1 MKASRFWNFCP
12 FFTWSDMANVRA
24 NGSGAE
30 GRRRREA
37 APGSLEQK
45 FRDRSNES
53 WCRVGT
59 PQCLARARDVSRGE
73 VARAAPGFLSA
84 RVHAPLARGLR
95 CPIPPRLARP
105 ERAVRLVRAPVP
117 PPRLAGFVPARRER
131 ARGHARLERGASPG
145 RGARRRPSAL
155 GCAPAR
161 FPDEG
166 SVRQEGRVLRA
177 SRGSRG
183 NHRRTDRV
191 FLVAGRGRLRARAG
205 SAVPPAGEAVADA
218 RGDLQAAL
226 RRSRGEVRALQ
237 VQAGGRVARLPS
249 ARVRNRR
256 RRRDARGWFFAVR
269 AKNAPAVC
277 AKTEFTSVEI
287 SDALAATARRAVR
300 DALDGEKHT
309 RARTNKKSQNKTS
322 RDSDVYSVVRGDAAD
337 RAAWGAADAAPCF
350 VVALE
355 VLDNLPHDKVVL
367 GERQSRST
375 TEALESW
382 FQTRV
387 RFDPETNTH
396 VEHHAQPLS
405 DALAVRAMAASAAAV
420 SAERNARSF
429 ARRARAAE
437 EALFPPSPR
446 SRTCPPGA

>member
-1 MKASRFWNFCP
+1 
-12 FFTWSDMANVRA
+12 MANVRA

-73 VARAAPGFLSA
+73 VARAAPGILSA

-105 ERAVRLVRAPVP
+105 ERAVRLVRALVP
-117 PPRLAGFVPARRER
+117 HLRAEAGFVPARRER
-131 ARGHARLERGASPG
+131 GRGRARLERGASPG

-205 SAVPPAGEAVADA
+205 SAVPPAGEAVADP

-226 RRSRGEVRALQ
+226 RRSRGEVRAPQ

-269 AKNAPAVC
+269 AKTRAGGFRENRVYVGGDLRRARG
-277 AKTEFTSVEI
+277 
-287 SDALAATARRAVR
+287 DGAARGARRAGWR
-300 DALDGEKHT
+300 
-309 RARTNKKSQNKTS
+309 
-322 RDSDVYSVVRGDAAD
+322 
-337 RAAWGAADAAPCF
+337 
-350 VVALE
+350 
-355 VLDNLPHDKVVL
+355 
-367 GERQSRST
+367 
-375 TEALESW
+375 EA
-382 FQTRV
+382 
-387 RFDPETNTH
+387 H
-396 VEHHAQPLS
+396 
-405 DALAVRAMAASAAAV
+405 ASAH
-420 SAERNARSF
+420 E
-429 ARRARAAE
+429 
-437 EALFPPSPR
+437 
-446 SRTCPPGA
+446 